1 MNCNAFSSFRGQ
13 TALILHDADRDQR
26 ALVAQL
32 SRLGLI
38 VEERCPMG
46 RHEWPQVDICFFDAD
61 RCRNHTF
68 PWTKG
73 EPPVPLIA
81 IMGSETPERIQWSLS
96 HGTSAFLV
104 KPIRST
110 GTYLALV
117 TAIQSFAQRKALLA
131 DMRELQERV
140 RARRLMFK
148 ALLKLMI
155 NSNLTDDEAFEELR
169 LESMR
174 CQVSMEELCLTYLR
188 DEISSYHS
196 SALGQAGT
204 LMERSSKVTLL
215 ASRRAGNCSKSKK
228 VAP

>member
-1 MNCNAFSSFRGQ
+1 M
-13 TALILHDADRDQR
+13 D
-26 ALVAQL
+26 
-32 SRLGLI
+32 
-38 VEERCPMG
+38 

-73 EPPVPLIA
+73 EPRVPLIA

-140 RARRLMFK
+140 RARRVMFK

-174 CQVSMEELCLTYLR
+174 CQVSMEELCLTLLR
-188 DEISSYHS
+188 QEYTGYHS
-196 SALGQAGT
+196 SAFAQVGT
-204 LMERSSKVTLL
+204 LKERSGKVTLL
-215 ASRRAGNCSKSKK
+215 ASRRAGKYSTSK
-228 VAP
+228 

>member
-1 MNCNAFSSFRGQ
+1 MNSNAFSSFRGQ

-38 VEERCPMG
+38 IEQRCPMG

-73 EPPVPLIA
+73 EPRVPLIA

-104 KPIRST
+104 KPIRSS

-117 TAIQSFAQRKALLA
+117 TAIQSFAQRRSLLA

-140 RARRLMFK
+140 RARRLLFK

-155 NSNLTDDEAFEELR
+155 SSNLTDDEAFEKLR

-196 SALGQAGT
+196 SALGHAGT
-204 LMERSSKVTLL
+204 SIGRSSKVTLL
-215 ASRRAGNCSKSKK
+215 ASRRPGNYSRSKK
-228 VAP
+228 VAS